1 MKKKVVLAYSG
12 GLDTSVCIPWF
23 MDRGYEVV
31 CFMADVGQGQDV
43 RPAVARGKIAGA
55 KKIVVRDLKDEFV
68 TDYIWPA
75 LKANAWYEG
84 RYCLATS
91 LSRPLIAKELVKV
104 AHEEGATAVAHGC
117 TGKGNDQVR
126 IEMSVQI
133 LDPKL
138 EIIAPLRIWE
148 MKSRDEEI
156 QYAKERGI
164 PIDVSKK
171 SPYSTDKNLWGV
183 SIESG
188 VLEDPWTAPPA
199 DCYIW
204 TKGSEKASAKGE
216 SITIDFTRGIPTG
229 LNGKKMD
236 GQTLIKTLNAKGAK
250 YGIGRVDMVENR
262 FVGIKSREIYE
273 APAAAIL
280 LAAHR
285 DLESITLDRLTTQFK
300 DEIAGR
306 YARMIYEG
314 FWFVDLK
321 RSLDALIDDTQKRV
335 TGSVRVSLR
344 KHVAIVTGRKSPFSL
359 YEEKL
364 ATYTAKDSFDHKL
377 AKGFID
383 ITALPFKGQR
393 AGRK

>member
-43 RPAVARGKIAGA
+43 KPAIERGKIAGA
-55 KKIVVRDLKDEFV
+55 KKIVVRDLKEEFV

-104 AHEEGATAVAHGC
+104 AQEEGATAVAHGC

-148 MKSRDEEI
+148 MKSRDQEI
-156 QYAKERGI
+156 EYARKRGI

-204 TKGSEKASAKGE
+204 TKGAEKSKGGE
-216 SITIDFTRGIPTG
+216 TVVIDFTNGIPTG
-229 LNGKKMD
+229 LNGKKMG
-236 GQTLIKTLNAKGAK
+236 GQELIRTLNAKGAK

-280 LAAHR
+280 LTAHR
-285 DLESITLDRLTTQFK
+285 DLESVTLDRATTQFK

-321 RSLDALIDDTQKRV
+321 RSLDAFIDDTQKRV
-335 TGSVRVSLR
+335 TGSVRVEL
-344 KHVAIVTGRKSPFSL
+344 KPHVAIVTGRKSPFSL
-359 YEEKL
+359 YEEAL
-364 ATYTAKDSFDHKL
+364 ATYTEKDAFDHKL

-393 AGRK
+393 ARGKK

>member
-43 RPAVARGKIAGA
+43 KPAIDRAKIAGA
-55 KKIVVRDLKDEFV
+55 KKVIVSDLKEEFV

-91 LSRPLIAKELVKV
+91 LSRPLIAQELVRV
-104 AHEEGATAVAHGC
+104 AQAENATSVAHGC

-148 MKSRDEEI
+148 MKSRDQEI
-156 QYAKERGI
+156 EYARKRGI

-204 TKGSEKASAKGE
+204 TKGAEKSKGGE
-216 SITIDFTRGIPTG
+216 SVVIDFVKGIPVG
-229 LNGKKMD
+229 LNGKKMG
-236 GQTLIKTLNAKGAK
+236 GQELIKALNAKGAK

-280 LAAHR
+280 LNAHR
-285 DLESITLDRLTTQFK
+285 DLESVTLDRQTTQFK

-314 FWFVDLK
+314 FWFTDLK
-321 RSLDALIDDTQKRV
+321 RSLDAFIDDTQKRV
-335 TGSVRVSLR
+335 TGSVRVAL
-344 KHVAIVTGRKSPFSL
+344 KPHVAIVTGRKSPYSL
-359 YEEKL
+359 YQEDL
-364 ATYTAKDSFDHKL
+364 ATYTEKDAFDHKL

-393 AGRK
+393 ARGKK